1 MTLQLTTG
9 ENVEILIN
17 NSETIQLVE
26 AKKLIDQEI
35 ISGGMIPKINTCLD
49 SVNNGV
55 RGVVIMDGRK
65 QHSILNEIFS
75 DAGAGTLI
83 R

>member
-1 MTLQLTTG
+1 MT
-9 ENVEILIN
+9 NVEGVLN
-17 NSETIQLVE
+17 KE
-26 AKKLIDQEI
+26 KKLISEI
-35 ISGGMIPKINTCLD
+35 SSSKVLEMIKDKTITGGMIPKINTCLD

-75 DAGAGTLI
+75 DTGAGTLI

>member
-1 MTLQLTTG
+1 
-9 ENVEILIN
+9 
-17 NSETIQLVE
+17 
-26 AKKLIDQEI
+26 
-35 ISGGMIPKINTCLD
+35 MIPKINTCLD

-65 QHSILNEIFS
+65 SHSILNEIFS
-75 DAGAGTLI
+75 DTGAGTLI